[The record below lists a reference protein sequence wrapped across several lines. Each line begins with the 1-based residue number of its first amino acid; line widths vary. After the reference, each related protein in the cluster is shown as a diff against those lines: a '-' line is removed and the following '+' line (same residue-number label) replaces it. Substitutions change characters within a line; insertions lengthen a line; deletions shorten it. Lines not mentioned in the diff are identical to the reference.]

1 MKRVIDARGLQ
12 CPMPVIQAKQAME
25 EVASIE
31 IYVDNEIAVQNL
43 TKLAQQKQYRIHS
56 IKKDEHTYVVEIA
69 KDEIEK
75 GNDIKETKHHLAD
88 KVVVISS
95 NQMGQGDEVLGKM
108 LMKGFIYALT
118 QLEQLPSS
126 VLFYNSGVLL
136 TTHDSE
142 IIKDLQVLVEQGV
155 EVLSCGLCLQHYQ
168 LQDQLLVGEVTNM
181 YTILEKQMQ
190 AEGVIR
196 P

>member
-25 EVASIE
+25 EVSEIE

-43 TKLAQQKQYRIHS
+43 KKLAEQKQYQIQS
-56 IKKDEHTYVVEIA
+56 EQQSEHTYVVVLSRALIMQQ
-69 KDEIEK
+69 EK
-75 GNDIKETKHHLAD
+75 PVQKQDQLMN

-95 NQMGQGDEVLGKM
+95 SSMGSGDEVLGST

-118 QLEQLPSS
+118 QLDVLPSS
-126 VLFYNSGVLL
+126 ILMYNSGVFL
-136 TTHDSE
+136 SCE
-142 IIKDLQVLVEQGV
+142 GSKVVEDLQVLADRGV
-155 EVLSCGLCLQHYQ
+155 EILSCGMCLQHYQ
-168 LQDQLLVGEVTNM
+168 LQEQLVVGEVTNM
-181 YTILEKQMQ
+181 YAIVEKQMQ
-190 AEGVIR
+190 ADGVIR

>member
-1 MKRVIDARGLQ
+1 
-12 CPMPVIQAKQAME
+12 
-25 EVASIE
+25 
-31 IYVDNEIAVQNL
+31 
-43 TKLAQQKQYRIHS
+43 
-56 IKKDEHTYVVEIA
+56 
-69 KDEIEK
+69 
-75 GNDIKETKHHLAD
+75 
-88 KVVVISS
+88 
-95 NQMGQGDEVLGKM
+95 MGQGDEALGNM

-142 IIKDLQVLVEQGV
+142 MIKDLQVLVDQGV

>member
-25 EVASIE
+25 EVSNIE
-31 IYVDNEIAVQNL
+31 IYVDNVIAVQNL
-43 TKLAQQKQYRIHS
+43 TKLAQQKQYTIHS
-56 IKKDEHTYVVEIA
+56 EQKDEHTYVVELS
-69 KDEIEK
+69 KDEIEIQDV
-75 GNDIKETKHHLAD
+75 NEAKHHLTN

-95 NQMGQGDEVLGKM
+95 NGMGQGDEALGNM

-142 IIKDLQVLVEQGV
+142 MIKDLQILVDQGV